1 MRLIRLAAVI
11 AGLVVSTQAATIFSD
26 GFNGAPL
33 PGSFQTIFAGETTL
47 SPWTVGGSVDWIGGY
62 WQTAEGHGS
71 VDMAGNGAGTLSTTL
86 NTIAGQTYAL
96 SFYLA
101 GNPDGGNQTKTLHVQ
116 VGTLP
121 IPDFTFDTAGHG
133 KGSMGWVLETVNF
146 TAVGNDN
153 LTFTSGEGS
162 SPWGPAL
169 DGVTVSS
176 AAAVP
181 EPASCALMLFG
192 LAGMIAVFRRRR

>member
-1 MRLIRLAAVI
+1 
-11 AGLVVSTQAATIFSD
+11 
-26 GFNGAPL
+26 
-33 PGSFQTIFAGETTL
+33 
-47 SPWTVGGSVDWIGGY
+47 
-62 WQTAEGHGS
+62 
-71 VDMAGNGAGTLSTTL
+71 
-86 NTIAGQTYAL
+86 
-96 SFYLA
+96 
-101 GNPDGGNQTKTLHVQ
+101 
-116 VGTLP
+116 
-121 IPDFTFDTAGHG
+121 
-133 KGSMGWVLETVNF
+133 MGWVLETVNF

-192 LAGMIAVFRRRR
+192 LAGMIAVIRRRR